1 MSALLFTLALF
12 LLLASALAAYV
23 ALASRH
29 RKAGSRPLAPLGR
42 VGSVERELDPE
53 GFVLVGGEL
62 WRARLRGSGRVERGL
77 SNVRVVGARGC
88 VLEVETLPAEVEHSS
103 LEKRKKTL

>member
-1 MSALLFTLALF
+1 MNTLAAVTLAVALLPAL
-12 LLLASALAAYV
+12 ALAAYV

-29 RKAGSRPLAPLGR
+29 RKAGSQPLAPVGR

-62 WRARLRGSGRVERGL
+62 WRARLSGGGRLGRGRQ
-77 SNVRVVGARGC
+77 NVLVVGARGC
-88 VLEVETLPAEVEHSS
+88 VLEVEERAP
-103 LEKRKKTL
+103 